1 MKCPICG
8 TTDSDVKGMIRT
20 PELHKIEY
28 QRVCDNGHRY
38 VTVEVHPTQ
47 LADKREMDC
56 AVRRIN
62 RRIEQH
68 RRDVAIAADPRPTSV
83 VAAAYDITDARVRQI
98 RASFPDREASD
109 RFAKIASNLERK
121 TA

>member
-1 MKCPICG
+1 MCPICG
-8 TTDSDVKGMIRT
+8 CTASDVKGCFRF
-20 PELHKIEY
+20 PNEHKIEY
-28 QRVCDNGHRY
+28 ARVCDNGHRY

-56 AVRRIN
+56 AVRRID
-62 RRIEQH
+62 RRIAQH
-68 RRDVAIAADPRPTSV
+68 RRDLAIAADPRPASV

-98 RASFPDREASD
+98 RASFPDRASSD

-121 TA
+121 SV